1 MKIRKAEKYLITILI
16 VTEIVEKWMDLVKE
30 VMYRIQY

>member
-1 MKIRKAEKYLITILI
+1 MKIRKAKKYLITILI